1 MARASE
7 TTATGG
13 THDTDLGTA
22 GAVLDAVGV
31 LRITADRAEALL
43 LARACDWADLHPA
56 DDPADAAWEARPA
69 FDDTRDQTVDEPS
82 YDVPSV
88 RWTAIPE
95 FAARLG
101 IPTGSGQQ
109 LILESLETRHRLPRL
124 WARVQAGQ
132 VQAWRA
138 RRIAS
143 RTLHEPADVAESVD
157 KEIAPIA
164 QRVGLVTIDRLIDEA
179 LLRLHPEEAELRR
192 EQAREHRRVELHT
205 DGTADG
211 LAHIDITTDT
221 LDALDFDSAVA
232 AIAHRLGEQ
241 GDTDPLDVRRAKAV
255 GILAD
260 PEAALAILTDEPAE
274 PSEVP
279 TAEESGTADPA
290 SAPTAAKPAR
300 PSRPAR
306 PRKQIVLHVHLS
318 EAAITGSEPVGR
330 LETTRTPV
338 LRETIREWAGRDDT
352 FLTVVPTRDLNEHI
366 AVEQYEIPDRLRE
379 QVEQINPTCAFPW
392 CNRPSHACDKDHN
405 EPYDAGGTT
414 SSDNIAPLCRRHH
427 RVKTFTAWSYE
438 TLAPATHLWTSPHGR
453 KYLRDNTGTTD
464 VTP

>member
-7 TTATGG
+7 TTVIGG
-13 THDTDLGTA
+13 THDTDLGTPE
-22 GAVLDAVGV
+22 AVLDAVGI
-31 LRITADRAEALL
+31 LRITADRAEAML

-69 FDDTRDQTVDEPS
+69 FDDTRDQSADEPS

-101 IPTGSGQQ
+101 ISTGAGQQ
-109 LILESLETRHRLPRL
+109 KILESLEIRHRLPDL
-124 WARVQAGQ
+124 WTATQSGR

-143 RTLHEPADVAESVD
+143 RTLLEPADVAAAVD
-157 KEIAPIA
+157 KEVTPIA

-179 LLRLHPEEAELRR
+179 LLRLHPEERELRR

-232 AIAHRLGEQ
+232 VIASRLAEQ

-260 PEAALAILTDEPAE
+260 PEAALAILTGQPAQ
-274 PSEVP
+274 PAKS
-279 TAEESGTADPA
+279 AEAPA
-290 SAPTAAKPAR
+290 AARPAR
-300 PSRPAR
+300 PGRPAR
-306 PRKQIVLHVHLS
+306 PRKQIVLHVHLA

-330 LETTRTPV
+330 LDTGRTPV
-338 LRETIREWAGRDDT
+338 LRETIRAWAGRDDIN
-352 FLTVVPTRDLNEHI
+352 LTVVPVIDLNDD
-366 AVEQYEIPDRLRE
+366 VQVGQYEIPDRIKRR
-379 QVEQINPTCAFPW
+379 VELARPTCAHPW
-392 CNRPSHACDKDHN
+392 CNRAAENCDKDHVV
-405 EPYDAGGTT
+405 PYDSGGST
-414 SSDNIAPLCRRHH
+414 STDNLAPLCRRHH
-427 RVKTFTAWSYE
+427 RLKTLTAWDYE
-438 TLAPATHLWTSPHGR
+438 ILAPATYLWTTPHGR
-453 KYLRDNTGTTD
+453 KYLVDNTGTID
-464 VTP
+464 VTL

>member
-7 TTATGG
+7 TTAIGG

-157 KEIAPIA
+157 KEIASIA

-211 LAHIDITTDT
+211 IAHIDITTDT

-260 PEAALAILTDEPAE
+260 PEAALAILTDQPAQPPADAGQPAE
-274 PSEVP
+274 PE
-279 TAEESGTADPA
+279 
-290 SAPTAAKPAR
+290 R
-300 PSRPAR
+300 PGRPAR

-318 EAAITGSEPVGR
+318 EAAITGTEPVGR
-330 LETTRTPV
+330 LDTTRTPV
-338 LRETIREWAGRDDT
+338 LRETIRAWAGRDDIN
-352 FLTVVPTRDLNEHI
+352 LTVVPVIDLNDD
-366 AVEQYEIPDRLRE
+366 VQVGQYEIPDRIKRR
-379 QVEQINPTCAFPW
+379 VELTRPTCAHPW
-392 CNRPSHACDKDHN
+392 CNRTAEHCDKDHVV
-405 EPYDAGGTT
+405 PYDSGGST
-414 SSDNIAPLCRRHH
+414 STDNLAPLCRRHH
-427 RVKTFTAWSYE
+427 RLKTLTAWDYE
-438 TLAPATHLWTSPHGR
+438 ILPPATYLWTSPHGR
-453 KYLRDNTGTTD
+453 KYLVDNTGTTD